1 MRRSFVKTL
10 LAAVVLGS
18 AGLPA
23 AGPATAAG
31 SLPGTKLLDVPYVP
45 QSEQLCGGAALA
57 MVLRYWGEQGVMAE
71 DFAALAE
78 SAADGIRTGV
88 LVGAVEDRGWTALR
102 LPGTPAAVT
111 AHLASGRPVIAL
123 LQVGADAFHYVVLVA
138 WAGGSVILHD
148 PRTGPFRSLREDKFM
163 TAWSGSDCWALLALP
178 PPVARQDGRPAESA
192 VAEPAARRSDCAD
205 LVQEGITLAAL
216 DDTTAAE
223 RAFLAAQ
230 ASCPGT
236 AAPLRERAGL
246 RFRAEDWAGVTRLAQ
261 RALDLDPADRHARRL
276 LAGGRFL
283 AGDVPGA
290 LAAWN
295 HLAEPRNDLVRI
307 DGLARTHHA
316 AVNAQLDLPAGR
328 LLTAQA
334 YRRAGRRLAE
344 LPAATQH
351 RLDLRP
357 LPGGTAQ
364 VQVALLERPLIADGA
379 WDLVR
384 AGTRALVERE
394 IGVELAS
401 PTGNGELWTAVWRWW
416 DARPRT
422 SLEMATPAAGGR
434 PGIWRVEGSWE
445 RQTYAAGAAATA
457 GGAPSGDL
465 FREERRRT
473 GISFADW
480 FGPDLRLEVGVA
492 LDTWDVRGTHLTLA
506 GEVET
511 RWSDDRL
518 AANVTAARWFSLDG
532 GAAFG
537 AGSVS
542 LQWRSGGRPGNEAWS
557 GRAGIAGAT
566 AEAPLAL
573 WSGAGTGQGRAPLLR
588 AHPLLDEGVIAGRV
602 FGRALAQA
610 TLERQAWPWGSGP
623 LQIGWAVFVDC
634 ARAWDTGQGFQAP
647 WQVDGGGGL
656 RLRSLGSAGQL
667 RIDVARGFTDGN
679 LAGSVAWQIP

>member
-1 MRRSFVKTL
+1 M
-10 LAAVVLGS
+10 
-18 AGLPA
+18 
-23 AGPATAAG
+23 AAG
-31 SLPGTKLLDVPYVP
+31 SLSGTQLLDVPYVP
-45 QSEQLCGGAALA
+45 QSGQLCGGAALA
-57 MVLRYWGEQGVMAE
+57 MVLRYWGEPGVMAE

-78 SAADGIRTGV
+78 SAEDGIRTGA

-102 LPGTPAAVT
+102 LPGTPVAVS
-111 AHLASGRPVIAL
+111 AHLTSGRPVIAL
-123 LQVGADAFHYVVLVA
+123 LQVGADALHYVVLVA

-148 PRTGPFRSLREDKFM
+148 PRTGPFRSFREDKFM
-163 TAWSGSDCWALLALP
+163 TAWSGSDRWALLPLP
-178 PPVARQDGRPAESA
+178 PPTALQDGCPAESV
-192 VAEPAARRSDCAD
+192 VAEPTAHRGACGD
-205 LVQEGITLAAL
+205 LLQEGIRFAAL
-216 DDTTAAE
+216 GDTAAAE

-236 AAPLRERAGL
+236 AAPLMERAGL
-246 RFRAEDWAGVTRLAQ
+246 RFRAEDWAGASRLAQ

-276 LAGGRFL
+276 LAGSRFL
-283 AGDVPGA
+283 AGDVLGA

-295 HLAEPRNDLVRI
+295 HLSEPRNDLVRI
-307 DGLARTHHA
+307 DGLARTRHA
-316 AVNAQLDLPAGR
+316 AVTAQLDLPAGR

-344 LPAATQH
+344 LPAASRH

-357 LPGGTAQ
+357 LPGGVAQ
-364 VQVALLERPLIADGA
+364 VQVALLERPLIAHGA

-384 AGTRALVERE
+384 AGTRALVEHE
-394 IGVELAS
+394 VGVELAS
-401 PTGNGELWTAVWRWW
+401 PTGNAELWTATWRWW
-416 DARPRT
+416 EARPRT
-422 SLEMATPAAGGR
+422 SLALAMPAAGGR

-457 GGAPSGDL
+457 GGTAPCDL
-465 FREERRRT
+465 YREERRRT

-480 FGPDLRLEVGVA
+480 FGPDLRLEIGVA
-492 LDTWDVRGTHLTLA
+492 LDTWDVRGAHLALE
-506 GEVET
+506 GQVET
-511 RWSDDRL
+511 RWSGDRV
-518 AANVTAARWFSLDG
+518 AANVAAARWFSIDG

-537 AGSVS
+537 AGSMS
-542 LQWRSGGRPGNEAWS
+542 LHWRSGGWPGEEAWS

-610 TLERQAWPWGSGP
+610 TLERQAWPWGRGP

-634 ARAWDTGQGFQAP
+634 AKAWDAGQAFRAP

-656 RLRSLGSAGQL
+656 RLRSLGLAGQL

-679 LAGSVAWQIP
+679 LAGSVAWRIP